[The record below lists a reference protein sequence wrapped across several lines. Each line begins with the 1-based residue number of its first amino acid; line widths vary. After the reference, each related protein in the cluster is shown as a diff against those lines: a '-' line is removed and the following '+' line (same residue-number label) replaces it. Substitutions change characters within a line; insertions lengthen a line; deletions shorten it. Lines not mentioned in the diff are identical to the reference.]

1 MPLKKIISLFIGLLL
16 LYALFTV
23 GSPFL
28 LALIL
33 AILLEPVVQLFIRF
47 FKFNRFASVTTVFIM
62 FTILFL
68 TVSYLIGVK
77 IIVEVIDLSRNFPIY
92 MHIIGLKIDL
102 FLERQELLYESLPA
116 DKALQIQA
124 ALEQGIKTGL
134 ESLNNVIRI
143 IGSTFVNLAK
153 GVPMLFV
160 FLIVFF
166 LALFLFS
173 YHLPNMRKDFL
184 RLFEEQSRDKVSTVL
199 DNLKNAILGFINAQ
213 LLISMLTYIVALIGL
228 LIIGVSY
235 PLAIALLIIC
245 VDILPILG
253 TGAVIIPWSLFE
265 LLSGNIYLGIGLISL
280 WVVITIFRRIIEPK
294 ILGHSIGISA
304 LAALISLYVGF
315 QLVGVVGLF
324 LGPVTI
330 IIYKAM
336 KKVGLIDINIKI

>member
-1 MPLKKIISLFIGLLL
+1 MPLKKIISLIIGLLL

-33 AILLEPVVQLFIRF
+33 AILLEPVVQLLVRF
-47 FKFNRFASVTTVFIM
+47 GKFNRFASVTTVFLL
-62 FTILFL
+62 FTFLFL
-68 TVSYLIGVK
+68 TVSYWIGVK
-77 IIVEVIDLSRNFPIY
+77 IIVEVIDLTRNFPIY
-92 MHIIGLKIDL
+92 VELVRLKIDL
-102 FLERQELLYESLPA
+102 FMERQELFYETLPP

-124 ALEQGIKTGL
+124 ALEQGIQTGI
-134 ESLNNVIRI
+134 EHLNKI
-143 IGSTFVNLAK
+143 IGVIGTTFVNLAK
-153 GVPMLFV
+153 GIPMLFV
-160 FLIVFF
+160 YMIVFF

-173 YHLPNMRKDFL
+173 FHLPNMRNDFL
-184 RLFEEQSRDKVSTVL
+184 KMFELQSREKVSTVL

-213 LLISMLTYIVALIGL
+213 LLISVLTYTVTLIGL
-228 LIIGVSY
+228 LILGAPY
-235 PLAIALLIIC
+235 PLAIALLIIV

-253 TGAVIIPWSLFE
+253 TGAVIIPWSIYSLIA
-265 LLSGNIYLGIGLISL
+265 GDMYLGVGLITL
-280 WVVITIFRRIIEPK
+280 WVFITVFRRIIEPK

-304 LAALISLYVGF
+304 LAALVSLYVGF

-324 LGPVTI
+324 LGPVTM